1 MNKAEYRIAINDALE
16 NRKVGKPGIKDMLEQ
31 KGINKGNFYAF
42 LRGTDKAMSLKNL
55 QIIYK
60 EMVAS
65 GMFPTNRAWFESL
78 DNKEMAKFIKTE
90 FARNDPDIKPKDIEN
105 WLGKTKNPEQ
115 NKKDDQ
121 ISKIMGKQCLKRRE
135 EE

>member
-1 MNKAEYRIAINDALE
+1 MKKERE
-16 NRKVGKPGIKDMLEQ
+16 RKKGSRPGIGDMLEQ

-65 GMFPTNRAWFESL
+65 GMFPTNRFWFESL
-78 DNKEMAKFIKTE
+78 DNQQMAKFIKNN
-90 FARNDPDIKPKDIEN
+90 FAKKDPDIKSKDIEK
-105 WLGKTKNPEQ
+105 WLSETK
-115 NKKDDQ
+115 
-121 ISKIMGKQCLKRRE
+121 KIK
-135 EE
+135 

>member
-1 MNKAEYRIAINDALE
+1 MNKSEYRKVINDALG
-16 NRKVGKPGIKDMLEQ
+16 NRKVSRPGIGDMLEQ

-42 LRGTDKAMSLKNL
+42 LRGTDKAMSLENL
-55 QIIYK
+55 QAIYR

-90 FARNDPDIKPKDIEN
+90 FARKDPDIKQKDIEK
-105 WLGKTKNPEQ
+105 WLIQTRESGKGQ
-115 NKKDDQ
+115 
-121 ISKIMGKQCLKRRE
+121 
-135 EE
+135 